1 MMATRFFRAT
11 WAASVLVVLCG
22 ITSGANASIFNRPA
36 PEQSAPV
43 EMTPE
48 IQAATQRV
56 DQLKSKLDQ
65 AHRQL
70 DAAKASL
77 KAADA
82 EFRAARADL
91 EALTLRRQA
100 EKLAEAT
107 QHGGD
112 ASQAQTPAA
121 NAPDSAGLNPGN
133 RIDPNGI
140 AKTSAPVPSAADQSG
155 DYSVSDGQSAP
166 PVQ

>member
-1 MMATRFFRAT
+1 MATRIFRAT
-11 WAASVLVVLCG
+11 WAASMLIAWCG
-22 ITSGANASIFNRPA
+22 TTSGANASIFNRPA
-36 PEQSAPV
+36 PEQNAPV

-48 IQAATQRV
+48 IQAATQRL

-65 AHRQL
+65 ARRQL

-82 EFRAARADL
+82 EFRAARANL

-107 QHGGD
+107 QNGTE
-112 ASQAQTPAA
+112 AAQAQAPAA
-121 NAPDSAGLNPGN
+121 NAPDNAGLNPGN

-140 AKTSAPVPSAADQSG
+140 AKTSAPIPAAPDQQG
-155 DYSVSDGQSAP
+155 DYSVTDGQAAP